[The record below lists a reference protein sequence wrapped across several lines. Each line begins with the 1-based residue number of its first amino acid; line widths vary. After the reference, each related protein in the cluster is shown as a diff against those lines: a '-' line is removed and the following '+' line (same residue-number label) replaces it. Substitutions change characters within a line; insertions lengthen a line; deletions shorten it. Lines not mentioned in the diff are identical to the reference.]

1 MKIAEKCKVIVA
13 GAIVAALMAGTALP
27 ALAVSP
33 AGGVPFAVLAQQNS
47 TVTPEQVEAL
57 ISQIAPV
64 TLESETA
71 INNAQAAFNSM
82 PTEWQSMVSN
92 YDKLKLYQEE
102 LEDLQVDALAEKL
115 NNTVYREHDDVEN
128 VDFFFWKDYPKLNQ
142 TNFILPY
149 FCVVD
154 NNVQPLRLM
163 YTYYA
168 KNWIFWDEI
177 VYSVDGEVY
186 KKEIDRAKKSEKVV
200 KEIFSGDVYV
210 WELGDDIADEQ
221 EISMLKKSISAEKVT
236 YRFKGDNAQFDYKM
250 STYVNDRN
258 AISQIMEAYD
268 CMSAASPAVRARA
281 LEKVEAH
288 KQGSKFIKFAY

>member
-1 MKIAEKCKVIVA
+1 MKISKKCKVIVA
-13 GAIVAALMAGTALP
+13 GSLVAALMAGTALP
-27 ALAVSP
+27 ALAASP
-33 AGGVPFAVLAQQNS
+33 AGDVPFAVLAQQNGA
-47 TVTPEQVEAL
+47 VTPEQVEAMIL
-57 ISQIAPV
+57 QITPV

-71 INNAQAAFNSM
+71 IRNAQSAFDSM
-82 PTEWQSMVSN
+82 PTNWQAMVSN
-92 YDKLKLYQEE
+92 YDKLQLYQEE

-128 VDFFFWKDYPKLNQ
+128 VDFFFWKDFPKSNQ
-142 TNFILPY
+142 TIFILPY

-168 KNWIFWDEI
+168 KNWIFWDKI

-186 KKEIDRAKKSEKVV
+186 KKEIDRTKKSEKVV
-200 KEIFSGDVYV
+200 KEIFSGNAYV

-221 EISMLKKSISAEKVT
+221 EISMLKKSINAEKAT

-288 KQGSKFIKFAY
+288 KQGSKFIKLAY